1 MVGSLLLSFYYLGPV
16 TFIDAGVCI
25 RQLLNDRSKW
35 VSKGVMLK
43 EGIIK
48 MGIIQSRGRG
58 RGCLGGNTSGN
69 TRGCHKIWVNY
80 TDREI
85 LNE

>member
-1 MVGSLLLSFYYLGPV
+1 M
-16 TFIDAGVCI
+16 CI

-48 MGIIQSRGRG
+48 MGILQSRGRG
-58 RGCLGGNTSGN
+58 RGCLGGNTRGN
-69 TRGCHKIWVNY
+69 ARGCHKILVDS
-80 TDREI
+80 TDTEI
-85 LNE
+85 LN